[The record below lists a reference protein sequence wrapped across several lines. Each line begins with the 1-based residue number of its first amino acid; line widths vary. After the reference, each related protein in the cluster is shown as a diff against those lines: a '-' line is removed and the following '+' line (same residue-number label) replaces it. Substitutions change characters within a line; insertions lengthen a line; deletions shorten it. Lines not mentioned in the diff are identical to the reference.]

1 MKKDLFKIKS
11 IKNDSLMRKIGLSF
25 LLTSLVPILVVIYI
39 LFFSDNLI
47 TYSFKYIKLTIALL
61 VVSSLVGFEII
72 RRIIKSVLMINQ
84 RVKAVT
90 EGNTDIEKI
99 ELSEEDE
106 IKELALS
113 FNRIT
118 KQLQDNIKELE
129 ASKEML
135 QTIALKVSEAI
146 TSFEDIDR
154 FINLIIETVSK
165 SLRAKKAKLFLI
177 DDSLNRLFIKAS
189 FGPGVYEE
197 KIAIGEGLIGS
208 VAETGKPII
217 VPAIDKGSSLVA
229 VPLKY
234 ANKIVGVLVV
244 EDKEINQ
251 SFNNDD
257 LVLLSELATQTA
269 SAIENYRLHKDAQTT
284 YIQTISALA
293 MAVEARDP
301 YTRGHCKRMAEYSLR
316 LADAFGLD
324 EKSKKLLSDA
334 SVLHDVGKIGIS
346 DEILRKGERLTP
358 AELLIVREHAKIGEN
373 ILKPIASLRPL
384 CDLVRHHHE
393 WLDGSGYP
401 DGLKGDEISLLAK
414 ILSVVDA
421 FDAMTSDRP
430 YRKAMSNEQAKE
442 ELKKFAGSHFD
453 QEVVNKFIKII

>member
-1 MKKDLFKIKS
+1 MKRGLLKIKS

-25 LLTSLVPILVVIYI
+25 LLTSLIPILVVIYL
-39 LFFSDNLI
+39 LFFSDNLLD
-47 TYSFKYIKLTIALL
+47 YSHKYVKLTVALL
-61 VVSSLVGFEII
+61 VASSLVGFEII
-72 RRIIKSVLMINQ
+72 RRMVKSVLTINQ
-84 RVKAVT
+84 HIKAVT
-90 EGNTDIEKI
+90 EGHTDIENI
-99 ELSEEDE
+99 DLSEEDE

-129 ASKEML
+129 ASKAML

-146 TSFEDIDR
+146 TSFEDIDK
-154 FINLIIETVSK
+154 FINLIVETVSK
-165 SLRAKKAKLFLI
+165 SLRAKQAKLFLI
-177 DDSLNRLFIKAS
+177 DESLNKLFVKAS
-189 FGPGVYEE
+189 SGQGVYEE

-208 VAETGKPII
+208 VAKTGKPII
-217 VPAIDKGSSLVA
+217 VPAIDKESSLVA

-234 ANKIVGVLVV
+234 ANKVIGVLVV
-244 EDKEINQ
+244 EDKEANQ

-269 SAIENYRLHKDAQTT
+269 SAIENYRLHKDAETT

-301 YTRGHCKRMAEYSLR
+301 YTRGHCKRMAEYSLS
-316 LADAFGLD
+316 LADAFALD
-324 EKSKKLLSDA
+324 EKSRELLSDA

-346 DEILRKGERLTP
+346 DEILRKGERLTG
-358 AELLIVREHAKIGEN
+358 AELSIVREHAKIGEN

-393 WLDGSGYP
+393 WVDGSGYP
-401 DGLKGDEISLLAK
+401 DGLKGDKISLLAK
-414 ILSVVDA
+414 ILAVVDA
-421 FDAMTSDRP
+421 YDAMTSDRP
-430 YRKAMSNEQAKE
+430 YRKAISKEQAKE

-453 QEVVNKFIKII
+453 QEVVDKFIKII

>member
-1 MKKDLFKIKS
+1 MKRDLLKIKS

-25 LLTSLVPILVVIYI
+25 LLTSLVPILVTIYL

-47 TYSFKYIKLTIALL
+47 AYSHKYVKLTVVLL
-61 VVSSLVGFEII
+61 VASSLVGFEII
-72 RRIIKSVLMINQ
+72 RRIVKSVLTIN
-84 RVKAVT
+84 RKVKAIT
-90 EGNTDIEKI
+90 EGNADIEKI
-99 ELSEEDE
+99 EINEEDE

-118 KQLQDNIKELE
+118 KQLQENIKELE
-129 ASKEML
+129 ASKAML

-154 FINLIIETVSK
+154 FINLIVETTSK
-165 SLRAKKAKLFLI
+165 SLRAKKAKLFLLEE
-177 DDSLNRLFIKAS
+177 SSNKLFVKAS
-189 FGPGVYEE
+189 FGLGVYDE
-197 KIAIGEGLIGS
+197 KIALGEGLIGS
-208 VAETGKPII
+208 VAKTGKPII
-217 VPAIDKGSSLVA
+217 VPAIDKESSIVA

-234 ANKIVGVLVV
+234 ANKVIGVLVV

-251 SFNNDD
+251 SFDNDD

-269 SAIENYRLHKDAQTT
+269 SAIENYRLHKDAETT

-301 YTRGHCKRMAEYSLR
+301 YTRGHCKRMADYSLS

-346 DEILRKGERLTP
+346 DEILRKGEQLTP
-358 AELLIVREHAKIGEN
+358 AELLIVREHARIGEN
-373 ILKPIASLRPL
+373 ILKPVASLRPL

-393 WLDGSGYP
+393 WVDGSGYP
-401 DGLKGDEISLLAK
+401 DGLKGEKISLLAK

-421 FDAMTSDRP
+421 YDAMTSDRP
-430 YRKAMSNEQAKE
+430 YRKAMKIGEAKE
-442 ELKKFAGSHFD
+442 ELKKFSGRHFD
-453 QEVVNKFIKII
+453 QEVVDKFIKII